1 MDSAR
6 PSKLE
11 IDRAYDLRVLAALGP
26 TLGLFSQA
34 ALRAQLREMT
44 VHRRAICFTL
54 TTPVYRR
61 MTANDDSHAVATV
74 LACLHV
80 APVLAGEGLEAVLKI
95 VAHAA
100 EAAGEPIHELA
111 APMREAEPAR
121 AGFYREAVYVEGD
134 TSITITTHT
143 PPRLPS
149 EVMQAVAGLIR
160 ETPIDAVTTVA
171 IAPVDPGAATL
182 VRRAAAPRATLH

>member
-1 MDSAR
+1 MR
-6 PSKLE
+6 VVRLPRFE
-11 IDRAYDLRVLAALGP
+11 IDRAYDLRVLAALAP
-26 TLGLFSQA
+26 TLGLFSRA
-34 ALRAQLREMT
+34 SLRVQLHEMA
-44 VHRRAICFTL
+44 VQRRAICFTL
-54 TTPVYRR
+54 TTPVSRR
-61 MTANDDSHAVATV
+61 GAANDAHAVAV
-74 LACLHV
+74 ILACLHV
-80 APVLAGEGLEAVLKI
+80 APVLAGEGIEAVLKI

-100 EAAGEPIHELA
+100 EVAGDPIHELA
-111 APMREAEPAR
+111 APIAEAGNTR

-134 TSITITTHT
+134 MSITITTHT

-160 ETPIDAVTTVA
+160 EAPIDAVTTVA

>member
-1 MDSAR
+1 MDAR
-6 PSKLE
+6 LPRLK

-34 ALRAQLREMT
+34 ALRVQLRSMT
-44 VHRRAICFTL
+44 MNRRAICFTL
-54 TTPVYRR
+54 TTPVSRR
-61 MTANDDSHAVATV
+61 GAANDDAHAVAAI

-80 APVLAGEGLEAVLKI
+80 APVLAGEGIEAVLKI
-95 VAHAA
+95 VADAA
-100 EAAGEPIHELA
+100 EVAGDPIHELA
-111 APMREAEPAR
+111 APIAEAGNTR

-134 TSITITTHT
+134 MSITITTHT

-182 VRRAAAPRATLH
+182 ARRTAAPRATLH